1 MAKVPL
7 PERGQPLD
15 VAYIYTLADTINDL
29 SSQVSSATFN
39 YTTIDTATAGKQSVK
54 TSEAKMVG
62 GIVQVINNTTKNA
75 GEGADF
81 SYDFPN
87 DFKYPPIVSATP
99 VNVGDTTAGQNLS
112 VVLKT
117 VTTSKVEG
125 TVRFNTGGNV
135 SVNLHL
141 ILLGIPN

>member
-39 YTTIDTATAGKQSVK
+39 YTTIDTASAGKQSVK
-54 TSEAKMVG
+54 TSESKFVG
-62 GIVQVINNTTKNA
+62 GIVKVINNLTKSA
-75 GEGADF
+75 GESADF
-81 SYDFPN
+81 SYDFPS

-99 VNVGDTTAGQNLS
+99 VNVGNTTAGENLS

-125 TVRFNTGGNV
+125 TVKFNTGGVV
-135 SVNLHL
+135 SVNVHL
-141 ILLGIPN
+141 ILMGIPN